1 MRVQAYARS
10 FTIPPAFY
18 PAGVRFLSYRLIPMP
33 ELPEVETSRRG
44 LAPHLEGRRVMQ
56 VTLRRKA
63 LRWPIPREI
72 ETVLPQ
78 QTITAIRRRAK
89 YLLMDTAAGSAIW
102 HLGMSGSMRVLPA
115 DTPVTTHDHVDLL
128 LGDAIVDASA
138 ALTPV
143 LPRTRVREQNIGVW
157 KSGQTGEAREREP
170 SATARVLR
178 FNDPRRFGCL
188 LWQAPGETHEL
199 LRDLGP
205 EPLLDDDDDTSDG
218 ARFSGDY
225 LYERSRG
232 RSAPVKAFLM
242 DQKIVVGVGNIYAA
256 EALFAAGVSPL
267 RAAGKVSRERYGAI
281 AEAVRAI
288 LSYAITRGGTTLRD
302 FLSPD
307 GAPGYFEQELSAYG
321 RGGQPCPRCGRPMK
335 QAMLAQRAT
344 VWCGH
349 CQK

>member
-1 MRVQAYARS
+1 
-10 FTIPPAFY
+10 
-18 PAGVRFLSYRLIPMP
+18 MP
-33 ELPEVETSRRG
+33 ELPEVETTRRG
-44 LAPHLEGRRVMQ
+44 LAPHLEGRRVLE
-56 VTLRRKA
+56 VTLRRKD
-63 LRWPIPREI
+63 LRWPIPKEI
-72 ETVLPQ
+72 RTLLPGRR
-78 QTITAIRRRAK
+78 IEAVRRRAK
-89 YLLMDTAAGSAIW
+89 YLLMDTDAGTAIW

-115 DTPVTTHDHVDLL
+115 DTPVQTHDHVDLSIE
-128 LGDAIVDASA
+128 GAGRAK
-138 ALTPV
+138 P
-143 LPRTRVREQNIGVW
+143 
-157 KSGQTGEAREREP
+157 
-170 SATARVLR
+170 RVLR

-205 EPLLDDDDDTSDG
+205 EPLVDPADAAESDALFDG
-218 ARFSGDY
+218 AAFSGDY

-256 EALFAAGVSPL
+256 EALFMAGVSPL

-281 AEAVRAI
+281 ADAVRAI
-288 LSYAITRGGTTLRD
+288 LRYAIERGGTTLRD

-321 RGGQPCPRCGRPMK
+321 RGGEPCPRCGRPLK